1 MAVSKRCVP
10 EPLTRFV
17 RVGFGS
23 VGGPDS
29 VFTGHTDKTVQA
41 SDGWYEPSGVGS
53 LRAMA
58 LVSCSDVDVIPAV
71 LLLTTVLTWAVV
83 G

>member
-17 RVGFGS
+17 WVVFGS
-23 VGGPDS
+23 VGCPDP
-29 VFTGHTDKTVQA
+29 VFTGHTCKTVQA
-41 SDGWYEPSGVGS
+41 SDGCYEQSGVGC
-53 LRAMA
+53 LRAMPP
-58 LVSCSDVDVIPAV
+58 VSCSDVGVIPAV